1 MPKVEA
7 SEVIQRPIE
16 EVFAYLSDP
25 ANELEWQSSAREREL
40 AADAL
45 EKGARIKATDTF
57 LGRKLEFVYEVT
69 EHEPSTCIAARSVS
83 GPFQAGYEYELA
95 REDGGTRVVWRLEG
109 EAGFGGIFG
118 KLVDPVMTKLGE
130 RESRS
135 DLAKLKAVL
144 EA

>member
-69 EHEPSTCIAARSVS
+69 EHEPSTCIAARGSPGRSRRGMSMSSRVRTAGPGWCGGSRARLGSEGSS
-83 GPFQAGYEYELA
+83 GSSS
-95 REDGGTRVVWRLEG
+95 TR
-109 EAGFGGIFG
+109 
-118 KLVDPVMTKLGE
+118 
-130 RESRS
+130 
-135 DLAKLKAVL
+135 
-144 EA
+144 